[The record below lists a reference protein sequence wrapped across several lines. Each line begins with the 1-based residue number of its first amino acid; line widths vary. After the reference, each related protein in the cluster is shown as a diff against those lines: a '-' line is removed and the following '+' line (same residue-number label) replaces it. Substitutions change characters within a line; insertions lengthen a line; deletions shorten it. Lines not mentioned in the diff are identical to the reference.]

1 MDPYQITLH
10 SWGKVASVYQDYFMD
25 LDLYNDTYDAFCQA
39 VYKPGA
45 RIFEIGCGPGNITR
59 YVLAN
64 TLVDSGIFR
73 YLRHPL
79 YASLLYLAW
88 GILLKNPTPELWIV
102 ALLVSGF
109 LYLTARA
116 DEKECKAF
124 FGQAYSDY
132 MTRSKMFVPF
142 VF

>member
-1 MDPYQITLH
+1 
-10 SWGKVASVYQDYFMD
+10 MD